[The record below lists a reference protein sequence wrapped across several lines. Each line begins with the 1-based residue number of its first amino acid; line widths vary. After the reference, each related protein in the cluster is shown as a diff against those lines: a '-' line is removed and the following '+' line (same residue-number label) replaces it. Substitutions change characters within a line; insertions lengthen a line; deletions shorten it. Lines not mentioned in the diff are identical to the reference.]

1 MGRSTE
7 SKKVT
12 FEVLFDGTISSDPA
26 ASIRA
31 NMTQAQLLS
40 GQSAEICYLE
50 VTSPMVG
57 SSGAGEA
64 LEQIVPVIDGKKYLG
79 GSETII
85 RADLDAN
92 ISPPRST
99 LRAES
104 VVGNTYG
111 RRQQVVFGK
120 GMPEINADANPSDI
134 LNNTTIKVK
143 PRGTI
148 NFEYLIGNSAI
159 TEPFTVKAYGWK
171 YYNEDILE
179 ENMARVY
186 GRARP
191 IVLGDRMANRTFAV
205 TYPAKRAIA
214 KEITHL
220 IGGEDQ
226 EQDQTHINK
235 FFRWARNGVATTVNT
250 KFDLSFDSS
259 NVDTEDQNMD
269 WDVES
274 DELRIIQGL
283 GIRAGTNH
291 LDTLIEANGETM
303 LDVETRVQGSD
314 PDGTRGDNDLFFG
327 RAVANSA
334 VGAAVGIQEHL
345 FLPPPRIFPI
355 AGHNET
361 LKVQYRDTG
370 TAIADGTNFAAGS
383 LAVVDGLL
391 IKSAQL

>member
-12 FEVLFDGTISSDPA
+12 FEVLFDGTNSSNPA

-31 NMTQAQLLS
+31 NMTQKQLLS

-50 VTSPMVG
+50 VTSPMVAATG
-57 SSGAGEA
+57 VGEA

-92 ISPPRST
+92 VSAPRST
-99 LRAES
+99 LSGES
-104 VVGNTYG
+104 VVSGTFG
-111 RRQQVVFGK
+111 RRQQIVFGK
-120 GMPEINADANPSDI
+120 GLPEINADANPSDI

-159 TEPFTVKAYGWK
+159 TGDFTVKAYGWK
-171 YYNEDILE
+171 YHNEDILE

-191 IVLGDRMANRTFAV
+191 VVLGDRMANRTFAV

-226 EQDQTHINK
+226 EQDETHINK
-235 FFRWARNGVATTVNT
+235 FFRWARNGTATTVNT
-250 KFDLSFDSS
+250 KYDLSFDSS
-259 NVDTEDQNMD
+259 TVDTEDQNMD
-269 WDVES
+269 WNVDS

-283 GIRAGTNH
+283 GVRAGANH

-303 LDVETRVQGSD
+303 LDVETRQALAD
-314 PDGTRGDNDLFFG
+314 PDGTRGDNELFFG
-327 RAVANSA
+327 RGLNSA
-334 VGAAVGIQEHL
+334 VGANVGVQEHA
-345 FLPPPRIFPI
+345 FLATPRIFPI

-361 LKVQYRDTG
+361 LKVQYLDNG

>member
-7 SKKVT
+7 SKKAT

-31 NMTQAQLLS
+31 NMTQSQLLS

-50 VTSPMVG
+50 ITSPMTAAGGV
-57 SSGAGEA
+57 GEA

-92 ISPPRST
+92 VAAPRST
-99 LRAES
+99 LTGES
-104 VVGNTYG
+104 VVGGTFG

-214 KEITHL
+214 KEISHL

-226 EQDQTHINK
+226 EQDETHINK
-235 FFRWARNGVATTVNT
+235 FFRWARNGVATTTNT
-250 KFDLSFDSS
+250 DFDLSFDSN

-269 WDVES
+269 WSVES
-274 DELRIIQGL
+274 DELRILQGL
-283 GIRAGTNH
+283 GVRAGANH
-291 LDTLIEANGETM
+291 LTTKVEANGEDM
-303 LDVETRVQGSD
+303 LSINTRQALAD
-314 PDGTRGDNDLFFG
+314 PDGTRGDNELFFG
-327 RAVANSA
+327 RGLNSA
-334 VGAAVGIQEHL
+334 VGANVGIQEHA
-345 FLPPPRIFPI
+345 FLSVPRIFPI

-361 LKVQYRDTG
+361 LKVQYLDNG
-370 TAIADGTNFAAGS
+370 TAIADGTNFGAGS
-383 LAVVDGLL
+383 LTVVDGLN
-391 IKSAQL
+391 IKSSQL

>member
-12 FEVLFDGTISSDPA
+12 FEVLFDNTISSDPA
-26 ASIRA
+26 SSIRA
-31 NMTQAQLLS
+31 NMTQTQLLS

-50 VTSPMVG
+50 ITSPLVASG
-57 SSGAGEA
+57 GAGEG

-85 RADLDAN
+85 RADLNAN
-92 ISPPRST
+92 VQPPRST

-104 VVGNTYG
+104 VTGGTFG
-111 RRQQVVFGK
+111 RRQQVVLGK

-179 ENMARVY
+179 ENIARVY

-214 KEITHL
+214 KEISHL

-226 EQDQTHINK
+226 EQDETHINK
-235 FFRWARNGVATTVNT
+235 WFRWSRNGTATTVNT
-250 KFDLSFDSS
+250 DYDLSFDSS
-259 NVDTEDQNMD
+259 QVDTEDQNLD
-269 WDVES
+269 FNVDS

-283 GIRAGTNH
+283 GVRSGTNH
-291 LDTLIEANGETM
+291 LSTKVEVNNEDM
-303 LDVETRVQGSD
+303 LNINTRVLSGAD
-314 PDGTRGDNDLFFG
+314 PDGTRGDNELFFG
-327 RAVANSA
+327 RDTNSA
-334 VGAAVGIQEHL
+334 IGSNVGIQEHK
-345 FLPPPRIFPI
+345 FLPVPRIFPI

-361 LKVQYRDTG
+361 IKVQYLDSG
-370 TAIADGTNFAAGS
+370 TAIADGTLFNAGS
-383 LAVVDGLL
+383 LTVVDGLH